1 MLDIECFTYLNRALE
16 STLAPIVIFATNRGM
31 CTVRGTDV
39 VSPHGVP
46 VDLLDRRD
54 KNRTGA
60 ARGGCG
66 KVGGD
71 VGGNDEAKAP
81 SSETLSEDAAFPE
94 SHELSRPAPRTPPPP
109 PPASLIAITATT
121 AAAPSATWQADDHPD
136 NAVRAAGD
144 RADPLHPIAGKHT
157 RATSSCGNHEAIM

>member
-94 SHELSRPAPRTPPPP
+94 SHELSCPAPRIP
-109 PPASLIAITATT
+109 
-121 AAAPSATWQADDHPD
+121 AAATASHRHPPRPSHCHDGSSTLRH
-136 NAVRAAGD
+136 VAG
-144 RADPLHPIAGKHT
+144 
-157 RATSSCGNHEAIM
+157 